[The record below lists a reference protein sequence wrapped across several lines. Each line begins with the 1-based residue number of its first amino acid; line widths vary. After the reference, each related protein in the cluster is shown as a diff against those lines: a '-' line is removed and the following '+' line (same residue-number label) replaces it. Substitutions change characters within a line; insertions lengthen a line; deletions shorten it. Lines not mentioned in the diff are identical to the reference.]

1 MLKIVPWSIT
11 FWSFSH
17 LCPTKFAREEKSSFE
32 EVIVCVAAENI
43 ICEKFRLFVVTV
55 PSSVKNQPIRN
66 GILRHHNF
74 SRHIFSGKTQKV
86 LCGLTLSVV
95 WSNTVCPFSQLT
107 FCVLSMMLYKNVSS
121 FVRVFTILPYQA
133 RARRT
138 KARGSASTR
147 ECSGWSLFCQLNLRY
162 CLATFVTKLTNP
174 WIHRKTGFRETKWLL
189 PSDCR
194 KDVFF
199 NWVSY
204 RSNSSPSFWSLFA
217 EGESVKVRLHAR
229 FLSHFFNATF
239 VAFKVQF

>member
-1 MLKIVPWSIT
+1 M
-11 FWSFSH
+11 
-17 LCPTKFAREEKSSFE
+17 
-32 EVIVCVAAENI
+32 
-43 ICEKFRLFVVTV
+43 VTV
-55 PSSVKNQPIRN
+55 PSSVKNQSIRN

-121 FVRVFTILPYQA
+121 FIRVFTILPYQA

-147 ECSGWSLFCQLNLRY
+147 ECSGWNLFCQLNLRY

-204 RSNSSPSFWSLFA
+204 RSNSSLSFWSLFA
-217 EGESVKVRLHAR
+217 EGESVKVRLHERFCRTFLTQLLSRSSCSFKSRMKTSGDFSSIYCRDIAR
-229 FLSHFFNATF
+229 FRTGLKLDANLQ
-239 VAFKVQF
+239 AFAENV